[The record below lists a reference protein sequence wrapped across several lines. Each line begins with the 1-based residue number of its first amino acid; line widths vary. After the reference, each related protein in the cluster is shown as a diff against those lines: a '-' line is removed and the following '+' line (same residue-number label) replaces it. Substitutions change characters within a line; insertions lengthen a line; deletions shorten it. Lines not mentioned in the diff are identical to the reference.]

1 MNLDVAEEVIGITA
15 WPVGNSRKLS
25 KESAERQEWVDAGLL
40 GNSYLDSVYSRLSG

>member
-25 KESAERQEWVDAGLL
+25 KESAERQEWVDSCLL
-40 GNSYLDSVYSRLSG
+40 AD

>member
-25 KESAERQEWVDAGLL
+25 KESAERQEWFVFF
-40 GNSYLDSVYSRLSG
+40 SYSGCL